1 MTVTSAEKRQILS
14 NLPPD
19 FLETKTCCEY
29 CGLTE
34 KETRLLYEHYPECT
48 RGGKRG
54 KRLEWD
60 RKNPFLPYSNT
71 DNLVKACYW
80 CNNAKTNYFSYE
92 EFKVIGPAIGAIN
105 QARIASIKRNFTSE

>member
-1 MTVTSAEKRQILS
+1 MIVTSAEKRKILS
-14 NLPPD
+14 SLSPE
-19 FLETKTCCEY
+19 FLKSRTCCEY

-34 KETRLLYEHYPECT
+34 QETKLLYEHYPECT

-60 RKNPFLPYSNT
+60 RKNPFLHYSNIN
-71 DNLVKACYW
+71 NLVKACYW

-92 EFKVIGPAIGAIN
+92 EFKKIGPAIGTINRQRIVAIRAN
-105 QARIASIKRNFTSE
+105 

>member
-1 MTVTSAEKRQILS
+1 MEVLARNKRQVLQSLS
-14 NLPPD
+14 HE
-19 FLETKTCCEY
+19 FLKSKTCCEY

-34 KETRLLYEHYPECT
+34 EETRLLYDHFPECT

-60 RKNPFLPYSNT
+60 RKNPFLPYSNI

-80 CNNAKTNYFSYE
+80 CNNAKTNYFPYE
-92 EFKVIGPAIGAIN
+92 EFKKIGPAIGAIN
-105 QARIASIKRNFTSE
+105 KARIASIKRNFTAE